1 MRIWTAPRLA
11 RASSGTAKSNARY
24 VRLFVGSFLLLAF
37 LALPPDGAGSLE
49 AVPAYRTDLHTTAL
63 QWASDESSP
72 ASAVER
78 LLVSQE
84 LDAPFPFSALAVHWQ
99 GSLPEGAAAQFE
111 ARFRRGESWG
121 SWQPL
126 GQGPSH
132 PQSMEGWRV
141 TQLLHTS
148 EAEGTQIRVALG
160 SYAQQFPEL
169 AQAELHLLR
178 ALETGRRY
186 VAHSVPPV
194 LAAER
199 VGKPPVVTRAQ
210 WGADETLGL
219 ERDGSGR
226 TVRVWEPEYQPIT
239 HIVLHHT
246 AGPNLCAA
254 TDVVCQRQS
263 VEMVNIIYYY
273 HAEVLG
279 WGDIGYNAIV
289 GYDGRIYA
297 GRRGS
302 AAAASDPLGE
312 PVVGGHVFGYN
323 YGTYGIA
330 IMGDFTEVPLPPHQ
344 RRSLV
349 DVLGWAL
356 TAPSLSPKPLDPTEV
371 ASLTRRD
378 GSLPQQA
385 PRMLTHGDLDATQ
398 DPGPFFFAILGDLR
412 HEVLGRTLWPPVHL
426 DTEARPTTTGATFL
440 GTIRN
445 HAPEAVADFR
455 VRVAVPAGA
464 RLVDSWAGT
473 RGSNRG
479 DFDGR
484 EVSWTAPDTTLAPY
498 ARHGPFAVELA
509 WPEDTRREDVAVHF
523 WMTFHHPLLGSATSS
538 AVVPLLPNEI
548 IVDSNRDLDRIEIV
562 GVWPTSTNV
571 FGYYYSGY
579 RPNAPGN
586 GSERLTWRVDIP
598 IAGSYEVF
606 AWWTAA
612 EDRAANAPYSV
623 AHADGST
630 TVRVDQTQGGSR
642 WQSLGVYRFSA
653 ASARVTLTDDADG
666 YVVADAVRFVRR

>member
-1 MRIWTAPRLA
+1 MA
-11 RASSGTAKSNARY
+11 RSTRVLLG
-24 VRLFVGSFLLLAF
+24 GFLVLAF
-37 LALPPDGAGSLE
+37 LAFPPELAASLE
-49 AVPAYRTDLHTTAL
+49 AVPLYQTDHHTTAL
-63 QWASDESSP
+63 HWATVESSS

-78 LLVSQE
+78 RLVSQVV
-84 LDAPFPFSALAVHWQ
+84 DAPSPFSALAVHWR
-99 GSLPEGAAAQFE
+99 GTIPEGAAVQFE
-111 ARFRRGESWG
+111 ARVRTGETWG
-121 SWQPL
+121 PWRLL
-126 GQGPSH
+126 GQAPAYVPGI
-132 PQSMEGWRV
+132 EGWHATR
-141 TQLLHTS
+141 LLHAP
-148 EAEGTQIRVALG
+148 EAEATQVRVALR

-169 AQAELHLLR
+169 AEAELHLLR
-178 ALETGRRY
+178 TLETGQRY
-186 VAHSVPPV
+186 VARAAAPV

-199 VGKPPVVTRAQ
+199 VGKPPVVTRLQ
-210 WGADETLGL
+210 WGADEKLGL
-219 ERDGSGR
+219 EGAASGK

-239 HIVLHHT
+239 HVVLHHT

-273 HAEVLG
+273 HARVLG

-297 GRRGS
+297 GRKGS
-302 AAAASDPLGE
+302 EAAASDPLGE

-330 IMGDFTEVPLPPHQ
+330 IMGDFTEVPLPSHQ

-371 ASLTRRD
+371 TSLTRRD
-378 GSLPQQA
+378 GSLPQQV

-412 HEVLGRTLWPPVHL
+412 QDVLGRTLWPPVHL
-426 DTEARPTTTGATFL
+426 DTEARPTASGATFL

-455 VRVAVPAGA
+455 IHVATPAGT
-464 RLVDSWAGT
+464 RLIDSWAGT

-484 EVSWTAPDTTLAPY
+484 EVSWAAPDTTLVSY

-509 WPEDTRREDVAVHF
+509 WSEDTRREDVAVHF
-523 WMTFHHPLLGSATSS
+523 WMTFHHPLFGSATSS
-538 AVVPLLPNEI
+538 TVVPLLPDEI
-548 IVDSNRDLDRIEIV
+548 IVDSHRDLDRVKIV
-562 GVWPTSTNV
+562 GDWPTSTNV

-598 IAGSYEVF
+598 VAGSYEVF

-612 EDRAANAPYSV
+612 EDRATNAPFSV

-630 TVRVDQTQGGSR
+630 VVRVDQTQGGSR
-642 WQSLGVYRFSA
+642 WQSLGVYRFDEGSA
-653 ASARVTLTDDADG
+653 SVALTDDANG
-666 YVVADAVRFVRR
+666 YVVADAVRFARR

>member
-1 MRIWTAPRLA
+1 MA
-11 RASSGTAKSNARY
+11 RSTRVLLG
-24 VRLFVGSFLLLAF
+24 GFLVLAF
-37 LALPPDGAGSLE
+37 LAFPPELAASLE
-49 AVPAYRTDLHTTAL
+49 AVPLYQTDHHTTAL
-63 QWASDESSP
+63 HWATVESSS

-78 LLVSQE
+78 RLVSQVV
-84 LDAPFPFSALAVHWQ
+84 DAPSPFSALAVHWR
-99 GSLPEGAAAQFE
+99 GTIPEGAAVQFE
-111 ARFRRGESWG
+111 ARVRTGETWG
-121 SWQPL
+121 PWRLL
-126 GQGPSH
+126 GQAPAYVPGI
-132 PQSMEGWRV
+132 EGWHATR
-141 TQLLHTS
+141 LLHAP
-148 EAEGTQIRVALG
+148 EAEATQVRVALR

-169 AQAELHLLR
+169 AEAELHLLR
-178 ALETGRRY
+178 ARETGQRY
-186 VAHSVPPV
+186 VARAAAPV

-199 VGKPPVVTRAQ
+199 VGKPPVVTRLQ
-210 WGADETLGL
+210 WGADERLGL
-219 ERDGSGR
+219 EGDATGKNARI
-226 TVRVWEPEYQPIT
+226 WEPEYQPIT

-263 VEMVNIIYYY
+263 VEMVNVIYYY
-273 HAEVLG
+273 HARVLG

-297 GRRGS
+297 GRKGS
-302 AAAASDPLGE
+302 EAAASDPLGE

-356 TAPSLSPKPLDPTEV
+356 TAPSLSPKPLDPSEV
-371 ASLTRRD
+371 SSLTRRD
-378 GSLPQQA
+378 GSLPQQV

-412 HEVLGRTLWPPVHL
+412 QEVLGRTLWPPVHL
-426 DTEARPTTTGATFL
+426 DTEARPTASGATFL

-455 VRVAVPAGA
+455 IRVATPAGT

-484 EVSWTAPDTTLAPY
+484 EVSWAAPDTTLVPY

-509 WPEDTRREDVAVHF
+509 WSEDTRREDVAVHF
-523 WMTFHHPLLGSATSS
+523 WMTFHHPLFGSATSS
-538 AVVPLLPNEI
+538 TVVPLLPDEI
-548 IVDSNRDLDRIEIV
+548 IVDSHRDLDRVKIV
-562 GVWPTSTNV
+562 GDWPTSTNV

-598 IAGSYEVF
+598 VAGSYEVF

-612 EDRAANAPYSV
+612 EDRATNAPFSV

-630 TVRVDQTQGGSR
+630 IVRVDQTLGGSR
-642 WQSLGVYRFSA
+642 WQSLGVYRFDEGSA
-653 ASARVTLTDDADG
+653 SVALTDDANG
-666 YVVADAVRFVRR
+666 YVVADAVRFARR

>member
-1 MRIWTAPRLA
+1 MA
-11 RASSGTAKSNARY
+11 RSTRVLLG
-24 VRLFVGSFLLLAF
+24 GFLVLAF
-37 LALPPDGAGSLE
+37 LAFPPELAASLE
-49 AVPAYRTDLHTTAL
+49 AVPLYQTDHHTTAL
-63 QWASDESSP
+63 QWATDESSS

-78 LLVSQE
+78 RLVSQVV
-84 LDAPFPFSALAVHWQ
+84 DAPSPFSALAVHWR
-99 GSLPEGAAAQFE
+99 GTIPEGAAVQFE
-111 ARFRRGESWG
+111 ARVRTGETWG
-121 SWQPL
+121 PWRLL
-126 GQGPSH
+126 GQAPAYVPGI
-132 PQSMEGWRV
+132 EGWHATR
-141 TQLLHTS
+141 LLHAP
-148 EAEGTQIRVALG
+148 EAEATQVRVALR

-169 AQAELHLLR
+169 AEAELHLLR
-178 ALETGRRY
+178 TLETGQRY
-186 VAHSVPPV
+186 VARAAAPV

-199 VGKPPVVTRAQ
+199 VGKPPVVTRLQ
-210 WGADETLGL
+210 WGADEKLGL
-219 ERDGSGR
+219 EGAASGK

-239 HIVLHHT
+239 HVVLHHT

-273 HAEVLG
+273 HARVLG

-297 GRRGS
+297 GRKGS
-302 AAAASDPLGE
+302 EAAASDPLGE

-330 IMGDFTEVPLPPHQ
+330 IMGDFTEVPLPSHQ

-371 ASLTRRD
+371 TSLTRRD
-378 GSLPQQA
+378 GSLPQQV

-412 HEVLGRTLWPPVHL
+412 QEVLGRTLWPPVHL
-426 DTEARPTTTGATFL
+426 DTEARPTASGATFL

-455 VRVAVPAGA
+455 IRVATPAGT

-484 EVSWTAPDTTLAPY
+484 EVSWAAPDTTLVSY

-509 WPEDTRREDVAVHF
+509 WSEDTRREDVAVHF
-523 WMTFHHPLLGSATSS
+523 WMTFHHPLFGSATSS
-538 AVVPLLPNEI
+538 TVVPLLPDEI
-548 IVDSNRDLDRIEIV
+548 IVDSHRDLDRVKIV
-562 GVWPTSTNV
+562 GDWPTSTNV

-598 IAGSYEVF
+598 VAGSYEVF

-612 EDRAANAPYSV
+612 EDRATNAPFSV

-630 TVRVDQTQGGSR
+630 VVRVDQTQGGSR
-642 WQSLGVYRFSA
+642 WQSLGVYRFDEGSA
-653 ASARVTLTDDADG
+653 SVALTDDANG
-666 YVVADAVRFVRR
+666 YVVADAVRFARR

>member
-1 MRIWTAPRLA
+1 MA
-11 RASSGTAKSNARY
+11 RSTRVLLG
-24 VRLFVGSFLLLAF
+24 GFLVLAF
-37 LALPPDGAGSLE
+37 LAFPPELAASLE
-49 AVPAYRTDLHTTAL
+49 AVPLYQTDHHTTAL
-63 QWASDESSP
+63 HWATVESSS

-78 LLVSQE
+78 RLVSQVV
-84 LDAPFPFSALAVHWQ
+84 DAPSPFSALAVHWR
-99 GSLPEGAAAQFE
+99 GTIPEGAAVQFE
-111 ARFRRGESWG
+111 ARVRTGETWG
-121 SWQPL
+121 PWRLL
-126 GQGPSH
+126 GQAPAYVPGI
-132 PQSMEGWRV
+132 EGWHATR
-141 TQLLHTS
+141 LLHAP
-148 EAEGTQIRVALG
+148 EAEATQVRVALR

-169 AQAELHLLR
+169 AEAELHLLR
-178 ALETGRRY
+178 TLETGQRY
-186 VAHSVPPV
+186 VARAAAPV

-199 VGKPPVVTRAQ
+199 VGKPPVVTRLQ
-210 WGADETLGL
+210 WGADEKLGL
-219 ERDGSGR
+219 EGAASGK

-239 HIVLHHT
+239 HVVLHHT

-273 HAEVLG
+273 HARVLG

-297 GRRGS
+297 GRKGS
-302 AAAASDPLGE
+302 EAAASDPLGE

-330 IMGDFTEVPLPPHQ
+330 IMGDFTEVPLPSHQ

-356 TAPSLSPKPLDPTEV
+356 TAPSLSPKPLDPSEV
-371 ASLTRRD
+371 SSLTRRD
-378 GSLPQQA
+378 GSLPQQV

-412 HEVLGRTLWPPVHL
+412 QEVLGRTLWPPVHL
-426 DTEARPTTTGATFL
+426 DTEARPTASGATFL

-455 VRVAVPAGA
+455 IRVATPAGT

-484 EVSWTAPDTTLAPY
+484 EVSWTAPDTALAPY

-509 WPEDTRREDVAVHF
+509 WPEDTRRDDVAVHF
-523 WMTFHHPLLGSATSS
+523 WMTFHHPLFGSATSS
-538 AVVPLLPNEI
+538 TVVPLLPDEI
-548 IVDSNRDLDRIEIV
+548 IVDSHRDLDRVKIV
-562 GVWPTSTNV
+562 GDWPTSTNV

-598 IAGSYEVF
+598 VAGSYEVF

-612 EDRAANAPYSV
+612 EDRATNAPFSV

-630 TVRVDQTQGGSR
+630 VVRVDQTQGGSR
-642 WQSLGVYRFSA
+642 WQSLGVYRFDEGSA
-653 ASARVTLTDDADG
+653 SVALTDDANG
-666 YVVADAVRFVRR
+666 YVVADAVRFARR